1 MKEYLP
7 LLGWTAILLMVQC
20 LRSMS
25 RRIEFLETWIK
36 GHKALFK
43 DKEEL

>member
-1 MKEYLP
+1 MKDFLP
-7 LLGWTAILLMVQC
+7 LLGSIAILLMVQC

-36 GHKALFK
+36 GHKVLFK
-43 DKEEL
+43 DKEEP